1 MAEFALGL
9 LDRFFVHGTENA
21 SPEPSVVLSSFLRN
35 LNFSNEGRL
44 LASNPLPMLHDLRFR
59 TVNPS
64 SRERWLPRFRFGRGE
79 NDRGTSTNGSG
90 SGNTVG
96 LLPSKGWQQRNLQFL
111 SDILIP
117 TLLSPR
123 QPSANSSLVTHL
135 EKTETGVTW
144 LGHAGFLL
152 QMGGKNI
159 LVDPN
164 WALWHG
170 PVKRVRHPTLLAPA
184 LPYIDL
190 VLITHAHFDHLHIPS
205 LRSIA
210 AGQPVVVPEGV
221 GSVVKNC
228 AFSKVIELDYWGT
241 HDFGDL
247 KVTFTPTKHW
257 GARYIHDTYRKFGG
271 YLIEGSGQTIF
282 HCGDSSMFD
291 GFKEIGKRA
300 EIDVALMPI
309 GAYQAPS
316 GRPVHMNPEEAM
328 EAMDMMGAQH
338 LIPMHYGT
346 FPLGG
351 EPIAEPSIRL
361 LASAKQLGR
370 DKYVHVLDE
379 GHPAV
384 FSLA

>member
-1 MAEFALGL
+1 
-9 LDRFFVHGTENA
+9 
-21 SPEPSVVLSSFLRN
+21 
-35 LNFSNEGRL
+35 
-44 LASNPLPMLHDLRFR
+44 MLHDLRFR

-64 SRERWLPRFRFGRGE
+64 ARERWLPRFRFGKG
-79 NDRGTSTNGSG
+79 GNGLVEDDGRRASDNN
-90 SGNTVG
+90 GNTVG

-111 SDILIP
+111 SDVLIP
-117 TLLSPR
+117 TLLAPR
-123 QPSANSSLVTHL
+123 RPSASSSLVTHL
-135 EKTETGVTW
+135 GNRESGITW
-144 LGHAGFLL
+144 LGHAGFLIQL
-152 QMGGKNI
+152 GGKNI

-170 PVKRVRHPTLLAPA
+170 PVKRVRHPTLMAPA

-190 VLITHAHFDHLHIPS
+190 VLVTHAHFDHLHIPS
-205 LRSIA
+205 LRSVA
-210 AGQPVVVPEGV
+210 AGQPVVVPQGV

-228 AFSKVIELDYWGT
+228 AFSKVIELDYWGS
-241 HDFGDL
+241 HEFDGV

-271 YLIEGSGQTIF
+271 YLLEGSGQTLF

-291 GFKEIGKRA
+291 GFKDIGKRA

-316 GRPVHMNPEEAM
+316 GRPVHMNPEEAL

-351 EPIAEPSIRL
+351 EPIGEPSIRL
-361 LASAKQLGR
+361 MTAARQFGR
-370 DKYVHVLDE
+370 ADRVHVMDE